1 MLQFKYHHVTES
13 HDCDKGQSG
22 ITFDQ
27 LRTFVFQNSKDIRF
41 LHVILCELKNER
53 ADCEVTT
60 EILAESERVGETG
73 IWRHCSFIV
82 VRVALI
88 GIVIV

>member
-27 LRTFVFQNSKDIRF
+27 LRTFVFQNSKDICF
-41 LHVILCELKNER
+41 LHIILCELKMKGQIVKSLQKFWLNLKGLEK
-53 ADCEVTT
+53 
-60 EILAESERVGETG
+60 LAVGD
-73 IWRHCSFIV
+73 IV
-82 VRVALI
+82 LLLL
-88 GIVIV
+88 